1 MIMTNNFLDLAY
13 LQKGNER
20 QRQAYMA
27 MEELQMIDRLASYH
41 PVLAG
46 TIPLD
51 IDMPDSDLDIICE
64 VYDAKR
70 FEQELERY
78 FGACKAYT
86 CSSKIVGGLLRTV
99 ANFTHHGLA
108 FEVFGQPKPVT
119 EQNAYRHMVIEH
131 RMLEMG
137 GASTRE
143 AIRKLKAEG
152 LKTEPA
158 FGKFFRLEGDPYETL
173 LAMYEWEDARLLH
186 FIEERIETK

>member
-1 MIMTNNFLDLAY
+1 MMIDFFDLAY

-20 QRQAYMA
+20 QRKAYEA
-27 MEELQMIDRLASYH
+27 IAELGIADKLAPYH

-51 IDMPDSDLDIICE
+51 IDVPESDLDIICE

-70 FEQELERY
+70 FEQELERH
-78 FGACKAYT
+78 FGAYPNYT
-86 CSSKIVGGLLRTV
+86 CTRKTVGGLPRTV
-99 ANFTHHGLA
+99 ANFTHRGFA

-119 EQNAYRHMVIEH
+119 AQNAYRHMVIEH

-137 GASTRE
+137 GAGTRD
-143 AIRKLKAEG
+143 AIRKLKAGG

-158 FGKFFRLEGDPYETL
+158 FGRFFRLEGDPYEAL
-173 LAMYEWEDARLLH
+173 LAMYDWEDARLRQ
-186 FIEERIETK
+186 FIEERFGTK